1 MQNARLQCPSR
12 QCAMHRV
19 DGWQWQKCTVCS
31 FWPPPN
37 GHPTKCPSLHFP
49 ILGTDSH
56 VKQLQKVGEENLEET
71 TPMPKILTPAN
82 CSKFQAH
89 RRRLVCR
96 CLPRGVASNSHGVRI
111 KKCTCALKNWDR
123 NVQQKNVHTAMFL
136 LLTFAACYCF
146 WPKHERSQIMCQLC
160 GSGEDK
166 RWKTTN

>member
-1 MQNARLQCPSR
+1 MRIAQSGWLAMAEMHSLQLLTSTKWSPNKMPIASFSDPWNWFSCQTVAKSGRRKPWGNNTNAE
-12 QCAMHRV
+12 
-19 DGWQWQKCTVCS
+19 
-31 FWPPPN
+31 
-37 GHPTKCPSLHFP
+37 
-49 ILGTDSH
+49 DSD
-56 VKQLQKVGEENLEET
+56 T
-71 TPMPKILTPAN
+71 AAN

-96 CLPRGVASNSHGVRI
+96 CLPRGVASNSHGVRV
-111 KKCTCALKNWDR
+111 KKCTCALQNWDR